1 MPHVSAVRMR
11 AHSLARVQ
19 VGSLAQ
25 AFLFVSVQMFPC
37 GASVGAQV
45 HMRCVR
51 VGGSVGL
58 ARQTE
63 MPCIEGPNPRGKQNP
78 PPRVR
83 GASQE

>member
-58 ARQTE
+58 VRQTE
-63 MPCIEGPNPRGKQNP
+63 IPCTEGPNQRAQQNP
-78 PPRVR
+78 PPCVR
-83 GASQE
+83 GAGQK